1 MDAIILNDVYKKF
14 RMYYGKSHTLKERV
28 ILRNRNPY
36 EERWVLKGIDLRI
49 REGEVVGLVGENGSG
64 KSTLLKLMTRILYPD
79 KGEIHVNGRVSSLIE
94 LGAGFHPDM
103 TGRENIYTNASIF
116 GLSRNEINKRIDSII
131 DFSEL
136 GYYID
141 NPVRYYSSGMY
152 MRLAFSVA
160 INVDADILL
169 IDEILSVG
177 DQNFQRKCISKL
189 QEICKSGTTIVI
201 VSHSLGQIE
210 KLCSRSIWIDDGKIR
225 MDGAPRDV
233 HLYYQD
239 FLGKKIIEARRM
251 AESEK
256 ESAQQDQNNVAVSR
270 NTSREAWVE
279 SVEMINR
286 NGEVMSVF
294 ETGDKVTIRIRYSA
308 VEPGLK
314 AIVSVGVV
322 REDGVHC
329 FSTNTAIAKMHDL
342 TLMKN
347 GTIDFVIDNMNLLNG
362 YYFLDVAL
370 SYPDGNR
377 LYDYVSNASTFQMI
391 SRDGSTGLMRMEG
404 HWSVD

>member
-116 GLSRNEINKRIDSII
+116 GLSRNEINKRIDNII

>member
-1 MDAIILNDVYKKF
+1 LDAIILNDVYKKF

>member
-1 MDAIILNDVYKKF
+1 LDAIILNDVYKKF

-116 GLSRNEINKRIDSII
+116 GLSRNEINKRIDNII

>member
-294 ETGDKVTIRIRYSA
+294 ETGDKVIIRIRYSA

>member
-14 RMYYGKSHTLKERV
+14 RTYYGKSHTLKERV

>member
-1 MDAIILNDVYKKF
+1 LDAIILNDVYKKF
-14 RMYYGKSHTLKERV
+14 RTYYGKSHTLKERV

-391 SRDGSTGLMRMEG
+391 SPDGSTGLMRMEG

>member
-14 RMYYGKSHTLKERV
+14 RTYYGKSHTLKERV

-391 SRDGSTGLMRMEG
+391 SPDGSTGLMRMEG

>member
-116 GLSRNEINKRIDSII
+116 GLSRNVINKRIDSII

-152 MRLAFSVA
+152 MRLAF
-160 INVDADILL
+160 
-169 IDEILSVG
+169 
-177 DQNFQRKCISKL
+177 QWR
-189 QEICKSGTTIVI
+189 
-201 VSHSLGQIE
+201 
-210 KLCSRSIWIDDGKIR
+210 
-225 MDGAPRDV
+225 
-233 HLYYQD
+233 
-239 FLGKKIIEARRM
+239 
-251 AESEK
+251 
-256 ESAQQDQNNVAVSR
+256 
-270 NTSREAWVE
+270 
-279 SVEMINR
+279 
-286 NGEVMSVF
+286 
-294 ETGDKVTIRIRYSA
+294 
-308 VEPGLK
+308 
-314 AIVSVGVV
+314 
-322 REDGVHC
+322 
-329 FSTNTAIAKMHDL
+329 
-342 TLMKN
+342 
-347 GTIDFVIDNMNLLNG
+347 
-362 YYFLDVAL
+362 
-370 SYPDGNR
+370 
-377 LYDYVSNASTFQMI
+377 
-391 SRDGSTGLMRMEG
+391 
-404 HWSVD
+404 

>member
-391 SRDGSTGLMRMEG
+391 SPDGSTGLMRMEG

>member
-1 MDAIILNDVYKKF
+1 LDAIILNDVYKKF
-14 RMYYGKSHTLKERV
+14 RTYYGKSHTLKERV

>member
-1 MDAIILNDVYKKF
+1 LDAIILNDVYKKF

-116 GLSRNEINKRIDSII
+116 GLSRNEINKRIDNII

-391 SRDGSTGLMRMEG
+391 SPDGSTGLMRMEG

>member
-116 GLSRNEINKRIDSII
+116 GLSRNEINKRIDNII

-391 SRDGSTGLMRMEG
+391 SPDGSTGLMRMEG

>member
-1 MDAIILNDVYKKF
+1 LDAIILNDVYKKF

-391 SRDGSTGLMRMEG
+391 SPDGSTGLMRMEG

>member
-1 MDAIILNDVYKKF
+1 M
-14 RMYYGKSHTLKERV
+14 
-28 ILRNRNPY
+28 
-36 EERWVLKGIDLRI
+36 
-49 REGEVVGLVGENGSG
+49 
-64 KSTLLKLMTRILYPD
+64 
-79 KGEIHVNGRVSSLIE
+79 
-94 LGAGFHPDM
+94 
-103 TGRENIYTNASIF
+103 
-116 GLSRNEINKRIDSII
+116 
-131 DFSEL
+131 
-136 GYYID
+136 
-141 NPVRYYSSGMY
+141 
-152 MRLAFSVA
+152 A